1 MGKRG
6 KTVDEKTRQKVIKLR
21 KTYYSVAYIA
31 FHLDLSKSEVYKIL
45 RQERKRP
52 QHFAEL
58 SATALKLA
66 EIMDWYYKRQRSTIN
81 PYISSDFPYSTH
93 TPESPT
99 LDERELSNLLAHLE
113 DEIPKLILIGWYPE
127 ACKQWFALGD
137 EKWDEKAPVATITQ
151 DLILKLRLKG
161 NRGDFSSG
169 RCLDCPR

>member
-1 MGKRG
+1 MQRRDCQVILMGKRG

-21 KTYYSVAYIA
+21 KTYSSAYIA

-66 EIMDWYYKRQRSTIN
+66 EIMDWHYKRQRSTIN
-81 PYISSDFPYSTH
+81 PHISSDFPYTTH

-99 LDERELSNLLAHLE
+99 LNERELSDLLSHLE
-113 DEIPKLILIGWYPE
+113 DEIPDLTRIVCYLTD
-127 ACKQWFALGD
+127 CKQWFAFC
-137 EKWDEKAPVATITQ
+137 V
-151 DLILKLRLKG
+151 
-161 NRGDFSSG
+161 
-169 RCLDCPR
+169 

>member
-6 KTVDEKTRQKVIKLR
+6 KTVDEKTRQKVIELR
-21 KTYYSVAYIA
+21 KTYSVAYIA
-31 FHLDLSKSEVYKIL
+31 WHLELSKSEVYKIL

-66 EIMDWYYKRQRSTIN
+66 EIMDWYYKCQRSTIN
-81 PYISSDFPYSTH
+81 PYISSDFPYTTH

-99 LDERELSNLLAHLE
+99 LNERELSDLMAHLE
-113 DEIPKLILIGWYPE
+113 DEIPELIPIGEYPE
-127 ACKQWFALGD
+127 ACKQWFAPGD
-137 EKWDEKAPVATITQ
+137 EKWEKETPTVTITQ

-161 NRGDFSSG
+161 NRGDFSSC